1 MNGATALLELVRR
14 ARRRRAFHAVLH
26 RIALVCSAAL
36 GVSVILLIAGADLLS
51 WYWPAL
57 LFAVACIVLLT
68 RGPRRHEPSDYELAQ
83 DIDRRLGLHDSL
95 STALYFVAVADVR
108 AAADETV
115 CDQRRIAEKQAM
127 SADLSRAIPF
137 AARRPLYVSG
147 GLALMVV
154 CLFAARYG
162 IYRTLDLRPS
172 IVHAAFAGV
181 SSGSPAAQQHASAAA
196 QRIHPDTEKLAESVE
211 PALASGPS
219 TSQNPAANATVEPV
233 QSTLRAGSG
242 SPGPLKL
249 NPGESPEDT
258 AAANG
263 NESAR
268 QNDSSARNR
277 DQGAPAAG
285 MKPGGR
291 QDSQAQGGAQAQS
304 SPAENSSL
312 MDRMRDAMAGLLSKL
327 KMQQNSP
334 GAGRQSSDRDSS
346 RNSSGARNN
355 SPAAGAQGKRQDDS
369 SSPSGQ
375 DGANAEAARATEA
388 SNGARDGKSAQ
399 SSDSADSKSGIGAQD
414 GAKDP
419 HLAEQLAAMGKISE
433 IIGRRSRTVTGE
445 VMVEVRSGKEQQLR
459 TEYSGR
465 RAAHSDTTG
474 EISRDEVPLAYQQ
487 YIQDYFDQIRKL
499 PPPPSDSR
507 R

>member
-1 MNGATALLELVRR
+1 
-14 ARRRRAFHAVLH
+14 
-26 RIALVCSAAL
+26 
-36 GVSVILLIAGADLLS
+36 
-51 WYWPAL
+51 
-57 LFAVACIVLLT
+57 
-68 RGPRRHEPSDYELAQ
+68 
-83 DIDRRLGLHDSL
+83 
-95 STALYFVAVADVR
+95 
-108 AAADETV
+108 
-115 CDQRRIAEKQAM
+115 
-127 SADLSRAIPF
+127 
-137 AARRPLYVSG
+137 
-147 GLALMVV
+147 
-154 CLFAARYG
+154 
-162 IYRTLDLRPS
+162 
-172 IVHAAFAGV
+172 
-181 SSGSPAAQQHASAAA
+181 
-196 QRIHPDTEKLAESVE
+196 
-211 PALASGPS
+211 
-219 TSQNPAANATVEPV
+219 
-233 QSTLRAGSG
+233 
-242 SPGPLKL
+242 
-249 NPGESPEDT
+249 
-258 AAANG
+258 
-263 NESAR
+263 
-268 QNDSSARNR
+268 
-277 DQGAPAAG
+277 

-291 QDSQAQGGAQAQS
+291 QDSPAQGGAQAQS
-304 SPAENSSL
+304 SQAENSSL

-334 GAGRQSSDRDSS
+334 GAGRQSSDRDASK
-346 RNSSGARNN
+346 NSSGARNN